1 MYIYRLSTKHHN
13 LYMTDNAIF
22 ADKKGLLI
30 NEIASRKV
38 NDIVHINLSGII
50 KLGMLFRSYVTTP
63 HVNINRVDGRPYA
76 NVSSM
81 NSMSSGRM
89 QNEKSRVGN
98 ISMMDAATTSKET
111 FPALPQPVPS

>member
-1 MYIYRLSTKHHN
+1 
-13 LYMTDNAIF
+13 MTDNAIF

-63 HVNINRVDGRPYA
+63 HVNINRVDGRPYG